1 MAMKRTVMLLAA
13 SGIFLSSV
21 TAHAEASQPNI
32 VIIWGDDIGQSN
44 ISAYSQGLMGYKTPN
59 IDRVARE
66 GMMFTDYYAEQ
77 SCTAGRAS
85 FITGQSGLRTGMTK
99 VGLPGA
105 TVGLQKEDPTIAEL
119 LKPQGYATGQF
130 GKNHLGDRNEFLPTV
145 HGFDEFYGNLYHLN
159 AEEEPELPDYPKD
172 PSFRAK
178 FGPRGVMD
186 CKASAT
192 DDPTVDPRF
201 GKVGKQV
208 CKDTGPLTKKRME
221 TIDDDI
227 ANRAVDFIQR
237 QNKAGKPAFVWVN
250 FTHMHFRTHTKPESI
265 GQSGRWQSPYHD
277 AMIDHDKNVG
287 TVLKALDDLGIADNT
302 FVMYSTDN
310 GPHMNS
316 WPDGAMTPFRSEK
329 NSNWEGAYRVPAMVR
344 WPGKIKP
351 GSVSNEIVAHLDWLP
366 TLLAVAGDADVSD
379 KLLKGYKVGDMTYKV
394 HLDGYNLV
402 PYLTGQADKS
412 PSESFLYV
420 NDDQQLTGLRY
431 QNFKFVFM
439 EQRAEGTLRVWAEPF
454 VTLRVPK
461 IFNLRTDPYERAD
474 ITSNTYYDWVMD
486 RVYLLV
492 PAQDYVGKFL
502 STFKDYPQRQKAASF
517 NMDEVMEKLKE
528 GGGSQGSALADAAG
542 RFGRPRPAVGHQFAL
557 RTPRGTNEGPR
568 SDRGHGSARPVCCFS
583 QRRSLPPIR
592 FHRGTTARPSSR
604 SSFRREGDEGGLAR
618 LSCRCLSASPRST
631 TTARS
636 GASSRCP
643 FNCTSRSTG

>member
-1 MAMKRTVMLLAA
+1 MKKEIAALAAALALAAPVAVQAQQKPAA
-13 SGIFLSSV
+13 SGKK
-21 TAHAEASQPNI
+21 PNI

-44 ISAYSQGLMGYKTPN
+44 ISAYSHGLMGYKTPN
-59 IDRVARE
+59 IDRVAKE

-105 TVGLQKEDPTIAEL
+105 TLGLQKEDPTIAEM
-119 LKPQGYATGQF
+119 LKPLGYATGQF

-172 PSFRAK
+172 PAFRAK

-186 CKASAT
+186 CKASDK

-201 GKVGKQV
+201 GKVGRQV

-227 ANRAVDFIQR
+227 VNRAVDFIQR
-237 QNKAGKPAFVWVN
+237 QNKAGKPFFVWVN
-250 FTHMHFRTHTKPESI
+250 TTHMHLRTHTKPESV

-277 AMIDHDKNVG
+277 TMIDHDKNVG

-316 WPDGAMTPFRSEK
+316 WPDGGMTPFRNEK

-344 WPGKIKP
+344 WPGHIKP
-351 GSVSNEIVAHLDWLP
+351 GQVSNEMVAHHDWLP
-366 TLLAVAGDADVSD
+366 TLAAIGGDTQVTE
-379 KLLKGYKVGDMTYKV
+379 KLLKGYKVGNMTYKV
-394 HLDGYNLV
+394 HLDGVNLV
-402 PYLTGQADKS
+402 PYLTGQAAKT
-412 PSESFLYV
+412 PRESFIYID
-420 NDDQQLTGLRY
+420 DDQQVTGVRY
-431 QNFKFVFM
+431 DNWKFVFM
-439 EQRAEGTLRVWAEPF
+439 EQRVQGTLRIWAEPL
-454 VTLRVPK
+454 VSLRLPK
-461 IFNLRTDPYERAD
+461 IYNLRTDPYERAD

-486 RVYLLV
+486 HAFQLV
-492 PAQDYVGKFL
+492 PVQAFVGQFL
-502 STFKDYPQRQKAASF
+502 ATFKEYPQRQKAASF
-517 NMDEVMEKLKE
+517 NLDDVMKKLQE
-528 GGGSQGSALADAAG
+528 
-542 RFGRPRPAVGHQFAL
+542 
-557 RTPRGTNEGPR
+557 N
-568 SDRGHGSARPVCCFS
+568 HGSK
-583 QRRSLPPIR
+583 
-592 FHRGTTARPSSR
+592 
-604 SSFRREGDEGGLAR
+604 
-618 LSCRCLSASPRST
+618 
-631 TTARS
+631 
-636 GASSRCP
+636 
-643 FNCTSRSTG
+643 